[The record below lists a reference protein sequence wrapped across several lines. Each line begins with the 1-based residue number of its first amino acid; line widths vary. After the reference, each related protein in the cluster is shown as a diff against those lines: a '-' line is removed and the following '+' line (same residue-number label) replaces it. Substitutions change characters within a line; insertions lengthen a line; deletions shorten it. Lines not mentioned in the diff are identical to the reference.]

1 MIAATLSIGA
11 ALAAGLAG
19 SAHCA
24 VMCGGIASAAG
35 ASFGAGA
42 RLPLAAALAFNG
54 ARLAGYAAVG
64 AVLAATL
71 GSLAT
76 AAPIP
81 QLALGARLLAAVLL
95 AGLAVRLVSGRDL
108 LGVERLG
115 SLTWSWLRPAFGR
128 AARLPPLVRPAALG
142 ALWGFMPCGL
152 VYSVLLVAAA
162 TGQPLTGALT
172 MLAFGAGTLPAMVG
186 MTLGAATLGGVLGR
200 PAARR
205 TAGVLIL
212 AAAVW
217 TVAVAVVHPVTHA
230 MHGTGPETVFG
241 PGH

>member
-11 ALAAGLAG
+11 ALAAGVAG

-35 ASFGAGA
+35 ARFAAGAG
-42 RLPLAAALAFNG
+42 RPLGAALAFNG
-54 ARLAGYAAVG
+54 ARLACYAAIG

-71 GSLAT
+71 GSLAA

-81 QLALGARLLAAVLL
+81 QLALAARLLAALLL
-95 AGLAVRLVSGRDL
+95 AALAVRLVTGRDL
-108 LGVERLG
+108 LGAGRLG
-115 SLTWSWLRPAFGR
+115 NLAWTRLRPAFGR
-128 AARLPPLVRPAALG
+128 AARQPPLLRPAALG

-162 TGQPLTGALT
+162 TGRPLTGALT
-172 MLAFGAGTLPAMVG
+172 MLAFGTGTLPAMVG
-186 MTLGAATLGGVLGR
+186 LTVGAATLGGLLRR

-212 AAAVW
+212 AAAMW
-217 TVAVAVVHPVTHA
+217 TFAAALVHPVTHA
-230 MHGTGPETVFG
+230 AHGTGPEAAIG
-241 PGH
+241 PGQ

>member
-1 MIAATLSIGA
+1 VIGAPLSISA

-24 VMCGGIASAAG
+24 AMCGGIAAVVG
-35 ASFGAGA
+35 ANVGTGS
-42 RLPLAAALAFNG
+42 RRSPAAALLFNG
-54 ARLAGYAAVG
+54 ARLASYAVAG
-64 AVLAATL
+64 AGLAATV
-71 GSLAT
+71 GSLAA

-81 QLALGARLLAAVLL
+81 QLALVLRLAAALVL
-95 AGLAVRLVSGRDL
+95 AGLAVRLAAGRDL
-108 LGVERLG
+108 LGAERLG
-115 SLTWSWLRPAFGR
+115 TLAWTRLRPVLGR

-162 TGQPLTGALT
+162 TGRPLTAAAT

-186 MTLGAATLGGVLGR
+186 LTLGGATLGGWLR
-200 PAARR
+200 QPATRR
-205 TAGVLIL
+205 AGGILIL

-217 TVAVAVVHPVTHA
+217 TFAAPLVPAATHA
-230 MHGTGPETVFG
+230 AHGAGSG
-241 PGH
+241 IARAGAQ